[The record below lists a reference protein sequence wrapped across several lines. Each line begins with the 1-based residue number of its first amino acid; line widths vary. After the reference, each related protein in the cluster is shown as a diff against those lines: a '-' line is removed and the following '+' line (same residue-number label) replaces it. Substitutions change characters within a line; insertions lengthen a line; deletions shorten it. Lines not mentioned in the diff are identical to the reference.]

1 MDLCTDRES
10 PLRPERRCNAL
21 VASPSGAGARPCARS
36 SPGFRVPRRALQC
49 VEQARECRA
58 RRPGGSGGLS
68 PQVGAAW
75 PASSCAIAHRR
86 GPLPAAPMP
95 RAPTQHAPRR
105 NAPWVTRSRA
115 GRAGRL
121 APGVPVA
128 GRKGQ
133 LTGPDR
139 RALSGSAPPA
149 SRALPSVASPRRW
162 AQAPTLDPGATAD
175 PAGLTARARP
185 KARPNMARGEP
196 QSIGAFSSP
205 AHRRY
210 AGDLTT
216 VCDADLTRH
225 SRKYSR
231 RGTLDNTGVPS
242 CALRGV

>member
-1 MDLCTDRES
+1 MGDTAHIKRSLTGAAGHSCENFLHSHQGHTFGAPDRPATADLVEDARDVHGE
-10 PLRPERRCNAL
+10 AL
-21 VASPSGAGARPCARS
+21 NK
-36 SPGFRVPRRALQC
+36 PGSA
-49 VEQARECRA
+49 A
-58 RRPGGSGGLS
+58 PGGQGWWGLS
-68 PQVGAAW
+68 PQVGGSLARFLLRDSAPSRAA
-75 PASSCAIAHRR
+75 ARR
-86 GPLPAAPMP
+86 ADAPP
-95 RAPTQHAPRR
+95 EHAPRR

-133 LTGPDR
+133 LTGPER

-196 QSIGAFSSP
+196 QSIGRILFSRSP
-205 AHRRY
+205 SLRRRSY
-210 AGDLTT
+210 D
-216 VCDADLTRH
+216 C
-225 SRKYSR
+225 
-231 RGTLDNTGVPS
+231 
-242 CALRGV
+242 LRCGPNSAPPEVQQKGYVG